1 MFNKQIGNNNH
12 IYFIS
17 LQSIYNFFYM
27 IDDNQIKQLA
37 ISTILTEADAV
48 RKLSEFVD
56 NDFVNTV
63 KLIHSIKGRVIIT
76 GIGKSANIATK
87 IVASLN
93 STGTPSIF
101 MHAADAIHGDLGIIQ
116 PDDVVICLSKSGNTA
131 EIKLLIP
138 LIQKMGNK
146 IIALVSNI
154 NSYLA
159 QQADF
164 ILRAT
169 VTEEACPN
177 NLAPTSSTTAQLV
190 VGDALAICLL
200 KMRGFSAD
208 DFARIHPGGSLGKKL
223 YTRVGDIMSKA
234 KPQVKNID
242 IIRNV
247 IIEISSNFLGSTAV
261 VDDFGK
267 ITGIITDGDLR
278 RMLQLEV
285 DTKTLRAKDIM
296 SLNPKTIESS
306 ELAIKAFTNME
317 KNKITQLL
325 VTQDEKYVG
334 VIHIHDILREGIV

>member
-1 MFNKQIGNNNH
+1 
-12 IYFIS
+12 
-17 LQSIYNFFYM
+17 M

-37 ISTILTEADAV
+37 VSTILTEADAV
-48 RKLSEFVD
+48 RKLAEFVD
-56 NDFVNTV
+56 TGFVNAA
-63 KLIHSIKGRVIIT
+63 KFIYGIKGRVIVT

-116 PDDVVICLSKSGNTA
+116 PEDVVICLSKSGNTA

-159 QQADF
+159 RQANF

-190 VGDALAICLL
+190 IGDALAVCLL
-200 KMRGFSAD
+200 KMRGFSAE
-208 DFARIHPGGSLGKKL
+208 DFARVHPGGSLGKKL

-234 KPQVKNID
+234 KPQVKNTD
-242 IIRNV
+242 IIRDV
-247 IIEISSNFLGSTAV
+247 IIEISSNYLGCTAV

-267 ITGIITDGDLR
+267 IAGIITDGDLR
-278 RMLQLEV
+278 RMLQREV
-285 DTKTLRAKDIM
+285 DTKTLCAEDIM
-296 SLNPKTIESS
+296 SLNPKTIENS

-325 VTQDEKYVG
+325 VTNENKYAG